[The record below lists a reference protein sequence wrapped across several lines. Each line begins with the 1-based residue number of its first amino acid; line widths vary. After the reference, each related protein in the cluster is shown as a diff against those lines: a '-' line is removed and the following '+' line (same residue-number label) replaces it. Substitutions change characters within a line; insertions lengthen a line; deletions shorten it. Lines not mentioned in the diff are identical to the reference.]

1 MESALIGI
9 VIGLSLGWKPII
21 FGSCPMKFVGKTLL
35 PVIRAAILGLQMR
48 FKGSKIGTAGT
59 FISPSPSTQF
69 HWYWLMIL
77 ALQVSVTACCVIG
90 HCVGL
95 LLLVGE
101 RWVEMG
107 RGSRIMRASETREKS
122 RKCETV
128 GDFSFALVYKKYW
141 IYVCVRVFFY
151 AGAHCS
157 NS

>member
-35 PVIRAAILGLQMR
+35 PLIRAAILGLQMR

-59 FISPSPSTQF
+59 FISLNPSTQF

-101 RWVEMG
+101 RWVAMG
-107 RGSRIMRASETREKS
+107 REGRIMRAKPERKGESVKLWATFHLHLCIKS
-122 RKCETV
+122 IGYMYVK
-128 GDFSFALVYKKYW
+128 ALYTEVY
-141 IYVCVRVFFY
+141 
-151 AGAHCS
+151 CS
-157 NS
+157 NR